1 MYVKRVRRKCSVRAC
16 RRTDSFALS
25 KSREFGNSIIVCRDC
40 LEAALKAIAEMNPA
54 AGTNAPK
61 RELKAPPPLFFN
73 AEALGLTGAD
83 EGADGT
89 GEGADRGAEA
99 SGGAG
104 ESAEAEAD
112 TDTDKVGASGTGE
125 SAEAEADT
133 GADADKTGISAA
145 ETDGTGEAEVLGG
158 ADTDEAEAS
167 DKGESAKANG
177 TGKAA
182 ASETVKAGGS
192 GEHTC
197 SYCGK
202 KYASSAALKRHESKC
217 AHEEE

>member
-40 LEAALKAIAEMNPA
+40 LEAALKAIAGMNPA

-83 EGADGT
+83 
-89 GEGADRGAEA
+89 RGAEA
-99 SGGAG
+99 SGGADESAGANEAEADSDKAETDKG
-104 ESAEAEAD
+104 ESAEAEAN
-112 TDTDKVGASGTGE
+112 TDTGE
-125 SAEAEADT
+125 TEVPAAEA
-133 GADADKTGISAA
+133 
-145 ETDGTGEAEVLGG
+145 DGTGEAEVSEG
-158 ADTDEAEAS
+158 AETDGTEAS
-167 DKGESAKANG
+167 EA
-177 TGKAA
+177 
-182 ASETVKAGGS
+182 VKAGGS

-217 AHEEE
+217 EKRGGRMHEEE

>member
-40 LEAALKAIAEMNPA
+40 LEAALKAIAGMNPA

-73 AEALGLTGAD
+73 AEALGLTGA
-83 EGADGT
+83 
-89 GEGADRGAEA
+89 GEAEA
-99 SGGAG
+99 SGGADESAG
-104 ESAEAEAD
+104 SNEAEADSDKAETDKGASAEAEANTDTGETEVPAAEADGTGEAEVSGAGAD
-112 TDTDKVGASGTGE
+112 TDTDGTEASGTGE
-125 SAEAEADT
+125 SAKANDT
-133 GADADKTGISAA
+133 G
-145 ETDGTGEAEVLGG
+145 
-158 ADTDEAEAS
+158 
-167 DKGESAKANG
+167 KG
-177 TGKAA
+177 A
-182 ASETVKAGGS
+182 ASEAVKAGGS

-217 AHEEE
+217 EKRGGRMHEEE

>member
-40 LEAALKAIAEMNPA
+40 LEAALKAIAGMNPA

-61 RELKAPPPLFFN
+61 RELKAVPPLFFN

-99 SGGAG
+99 
-104 ESAEAEAD
+104 EAD
-112 TDTDKVGASGTGE
+112 TDTGETATASGTCEG
-125 SAEAEADT
+125 T
-133 GADADKTGISAA
+133 GAGKAEVPGA
-145 ETDGTGEAEVLGG
+145 ETDGTGEAEVSGG

-167 DKGESAKANG
+167 DKGESAKAND

-182 ASETVKAGGS
+182 ASEAVKAGGS

-217 AHEEE
+217 EKRGGRTYEEE

>member
-40 LEAALKAIAEMNPA
+40 LEAALKAIAGMNPA

-73 AEALGLTGAD
+73 AEALGLTG
-83 EGADGT
+83 
-89 GEGADRGAEA
+89 
-99 SGGAG
+99 
-104 ESAEAEAD
+104 
-112 TDTDKVGASGTGE
+112 TGE
-125 SAEAEADT
+125 SAEAKTASDEAETATASGT
-133 GADADKTGISAA
+133 GAGTDADKTGVSAA
-145 ETDGTGEAEVLGG
+145 EADGTGEAEVLGG
-158 ADTDEAEAS
+158 ADTDGTEAS
-167 DKGESAKANG
+167 EA
-177 TGKAA
+177 
-182 ASETVKAGGS
+182 VKAGGS

-197 SYCGK
+197 LYCGK

-217 AHEEE
+217 EKRGGRTHEEE